1 MVLEHQPP
9 MCNGCGGRIHVF
21 LLTGIH
27 SRARIQSL
35 DASETNLQLP
45 VCYKYSTSTKPR
57 GVVTASI
64 YRPPPQ
70 GSSTLAPIPY
80 IGTRRIFTK
89 ATLWRWVLL
98 FSFFSKQA
106 SCDMEKLSTS
116 LKVRQLV
123 ERDDVCPEQ
132 LPLLEPQGCATPGC
146 WIESLHLSP
155 LTGCHHQP
163 AEEWAEKHGLRAS
176 SYLSAESRFL
186 ECEMR
191 SPPASHNMA
200 LLRLIR
206 HRLLVS
212 RSSVTAVHR
221 GEETWETLL
230 LHQPPLLLGRS
241 WAKNKDE
248 ESSST

>member
-1 MVLEHQPP
+1 MLQIFHQYKTEGSRNCQHLSAPAPGVKHSGTHSIHRNSSNLHESYPLEV
-9 MCNGCGGRIHVF
+9 GAV
-21 LLTGIH
+21 
-27 SRARIQSL
+27 
-35 DASETNLQLP
+35 
-45 VCYKYSTSTKPR
+45 
-57 GVVTASI
+57 
-64 YRPPPQ
+64 
-70 GSSTLAPIPY
+70 
-80 IGTRRIFTK
+80 IFI
-89 ATLWRWVLL
+89 
-98 FSFFSKQA
+98 FSKQA

-132 LPLLEPQGCATPGC
+132 LPLSEPQGCATPGC

-155 LTGCHHQP
+155 LAGCHHQP

>member
-1 MVLEHQPP
+1 MLQIFHQYKTEGSRNCQPLSAP
-9 MCNGCGGRIHVF
+9 APGVKHSGTHSHTQELVESSRKLPSGGGC
-21 LLTGIH
+21 
-27 SRARIQSL
+27 
-35 DASETNLQLP
+35 
-45 VCYKYSTSTKPR
+45 CY
-57 GVVTASI
+57 
-64 YRPPPQ
+64 
-70 GSSTLAPIPY
+70 
-80 IGTRRIFTK
+80 FH
-89 ATLWRWVLL
+89 
-98 FSFFSKQA
+98 FSKQA

-123 ERDDVCPEQ
+123 EKDDMCPEQ
-132 LPLLEPQGCATPGC
+132 LPLSEPQGCATPGC
-146 WIESLHLSP
+146 WVESLHLSP
-155 LTGCHHQP
+155 LAGCHHQP
-163 AEEWAEKHGLRAS
+163 AEEWAEKHGLRTS

-230 LHQPPLLLGRS
+230 LHQPPLLLGRRAGTRIRTRGAQVHS
-241 WAKNKDE
+241 LLPLVTFSAVFPLVTRAPSGEARDRAGTGEKL
-248 ESSST
+248 SHGL